1 MSQTFSKALKKL
13 RTEKGLSQQALANKM
28 YVTRPT
34 IARWESGTRL
44 PDAMMI
50 KRLSEILGVDVNFLL
65 SAAAQS
71 DECPNVIIVD
81 DRKVVLSGG
90 IKVLEEVIPNATV
103 TGFSDTEE
111 AIEYAKKNNIA
122 LAFLDIEIRNMS
134 GLELCKILL
143 DINSHTN
150 IIYLTAYSGYSLDAW
165 KTGACGFMLKPIT
178 AKEVKE
184 QLQKLR
190 YPFYIGEN
198 N

>member
-1 MSQTFSKALKKL
+1 M
-13 RTEKGLSQQALANKM
+13 
-28 YVTRPT
+28 
-34 IARWESGTRL
+34 
-44 PDAMMI
+44 
-50 KRLSEILGVDVNFLL
+50 
-65 SAAAQS
+65 
-71 DECPNVIIVD
+71 
-81 DRKVVLSGG
+81 
-90 IKVLEEVIPNATV
+90 

-178 AKEVKE
+178 VEEVKE